1 MGIREFYQIGWLVQG
16 LRDGVLALLC
26 VAAVV
31 WWRSHKAPVTGLL
44 AAAAVCALA
53 HATWDPLDIA
63 GLVGLL
69 VPSWQAP
76 AVAWV
81 VKWWPALYSV
91 GAALNAASGC
101 LGLVGAVWLL
111 VAMLRA
117 RIPVA
122 ERCPS
127 GRL

>member
-1 MGIREFYQIGWLVQG
+1 MSLTEYQQISLVVQG
-16 LRDGVLALLC
+16 LSAMGLAFLC

-91 GAALNAASGC
+91 GVVLNAASGC
-101 LGLVGAVWLL
+101 PGLIGGVWLL
-111 VAMLRA
+111 VGMFRGKDTGGRA
-117 RIPVA
+117 LSI
-122 ERCPS
+122 
-127 GRL
+127 G